1 MIYPANFEQKTGFDE
16 IRRMLAD
23 SCACQLGRRLT
34 GSMAFSN
41 DFGLVKNRLEQT
53 GEMMDILQNGSSF
66 PSQDYFDL
74 TPEIERLRPEG
85 TFIEPERLPELR
97 ASLHAIR
104 RIRVFLAERDDD
116 KYPAL
121 RQLATPVSIPAE
133 IPARLNTLLDDR
145 GEISDNASGELYKIR
160 GSIKQKQ
167 ALAAR
172 RIEELL
178 TASRKNG
185 LVADDTEI
193 TLRNGRLV
201 IPVAAANK
209 RRLKG
214 FIHDVSATGQTVF
227 IEPEEVFEINNDVA
241 GLMGLERR
249 EIIRLLTEFTNLI
262 RPRFPEL
269 EQAYQFLG
277 EIDFVRAKAR
287 FAITTHADIPLL
299 NNRPVIHWR
308 RAAHPLLFMLLRSQ
322 KKEIVPL
329 DLSLSPEKR
338 ILIISGPNAG
348 GKSVCLRT
356 AGLLQYMLQ
365 CGLPIPVNPAS
376 EAGMFDDIFID
387 IGDEQSIENDLST
400 YSSHLLN
407 MKRFMQHA
415 RPSSLF
421 LIDELGSGTEPRAG
435 GAIAEAVIENMS
447 NTKAFGIITTH
458 YANLKLL
465 DGKVDGVVNG
475 AMLFDI
481 RQMKPL
487 YKLITGKPGSSFA
500 FEIARQ
506 MGLPEDVIGR
516 ATQKTGET
524 QLSFDRQL
532 QQLETEKEDLARKHA
547 GLMLA
552 DEILTQTLKKYQD
565 LYNQLESTK
574 KEILKQARTEAAAL
588 LKETGKRIENTIL
601 DIRKAQAEKAKTR
614 ELRQALQKEAQAM
627 QKEAEAVQSNE
638 IVLVKP
644 ESINPEPAA
653 NPEQPL
659 KAGDVVRIKKLN
671 AIGELAALN
680 GDDAQ
685 VIFDNVKLS
694 IRANQLE
701 KAPAGELKK
710 QVRRSGRM
718 TDEINEK
725 LSAFRLTIDVR
736 GARGDEALARV
747 DHYIDEAILL
757 SIKEVRILHG
767 KGNGILRTLVRGH
780 LARQKAVA
788 AYDDESQEAGGSG
801 VTVVRLK

>member
-1 MIYPANFEQKTGFDE
+1 LIYPANFEQKTGFDD

-23 SCACQLGRRLT
+23 SCISPLGRRLT
-34 GSMAFSN
+34 GSMTFSN
-41 DFGLVKNRLEQT
+41 DFGLVKVQLNQT
-53 GEMMDILQNGSSF
+53 GEMTDILQNGISF

-104 RIRVFLAERDDD
+104 RILAFLTERDDG
-116 KYPAL
+116 KYPVL
-121 RQLATPVSIPAE
+121 RQLATPVHIPVE
-133 IPARLNTLLDDR
+133 ITARLNILLDDK
-145 GEISDNASGELYKIR
+145 GEISDHASEELYKIR
-160 GSIKQKQ
+160 SSIKQKQ

-178 TASRKNG
+178 ASARKSG
-185 LVADDTEI
+185 LVTDDTEI

-201 IPVAAANK
+201 IPVAASNK
-209 RRLKG
+209 RKLKG

-249 EIIRLLTEFTNLI
+249 EIIRLLTEFTSFI

-269 EQAYQFLG
+269 VQAYHFLG
-277 EIDFVRAKAR
+277 EIDFIRAKAR
-287 FAITTHADIPLL
+287 FAITTHASIPILT
-299 NNRPVIHWR
+299 NRPAVNWL
-308 RAAHPLLFMLLRSQ
+308 RAAHPLLFLLLRSQ

-365 CGLPIPVNPAS
+365 CGLPIPVNPES
-376 EAGMFDDIFID
+376 EAGIFDDIFID

-415 RPSSLF
+415 RQSSLF

-435 GAIAEAVIENMS
+435 GAIAEAVIEKLS
-447 NTKAFGIITTH
+447 QTKAFGIITTH

-465 DGKVDGVVNG
+465 DGKVEGVFNG

-506 MGLPEDVIGR
+506 MGLPEDVLLR

-532 QQLETEKEDLARKHA
+532 QQLETEKEELSRKYT

-565 LYNQLESTK
+565 LYNQLESSK
-574 KEILKQARTEAAAL
+574 KEILKQAKAEAAAL

-601 DIRKAQAEKAKTR
+601 DIRKAQAEKEKTKT
-614 ELRQALQKEAQAM
+614 LRLALQTEAQAM
-627 QKEAEAVQSNE
+627 QKEAETIRPDE
-638 IVLVKP
+638 IVLVKA
-644 ESINPEPAA
+644 ETTHPAPD
-653 NPEQPL
+653 NGSEQPL

-694 IRANQLE
+694 IRVSQLE

-736 GARGDEALARV
+736 GARGEEALARV

-767 KGNGILRTLVRGH
+767 KGNGILRTLVREH

-788 AYDDESQEAGGSG
+788 AFDDESPEAGGSG